1 MATFFGSF
9 PLYYYNGVLCKN
21 ITQRTVLS
29 QQAISESSLYY
40 DYPITEGQRPDAVA
54 YNVYRDPYKDWL
66 VYYAN
71 QIIDPYYGW
80 YLDDEEL
87 NQHIITTYTSVAVA
101 QETIRH
107 YRVNWQSDD
116 RKLTS
121 VAYNAL
127 LANVKKYWEPF
138 YSDDGTILY
147 YVRSKL
153 TQTYATNRIVTLTAT
168 LTSNTE
174 GFVVGERVNQVS
186 GNVVTASG
194 NIMRK
199 DARTIQVQ
207 HIEGTF
213 AAGTLYGLQSNT
225 TKQIGES
232 EVTVISIVPSE
243 ESYWSPLTAYQYEI
257 ELNEARKNIRL
268 LLPSL
273 TERVE
278 RSHKDL
284 LDKS

>member
-21 ITQRTVLS
+21 ITQRTVIS
-29 QQAISESSLYY
+29 QQAINQSSLYY
-40 DYPITEGQRPDAVA
+40 DYPVREGQRPDAVS
-54 YNVYRDPYKDWL
+54 YNVYKDSYKDWL

-80 YLDDEEL
+80 YLSDEEL
-87 NQHIITTYTSVAVA
+87 NKHIIATYTSVAVA
-101 QETIRH
+101 QETIKH

-121 VAYNAL
+121 AAYEAL
-127 LANVKKYWEPF
+127 LSNVKKYWEPF
-138 YSDDGTILY
+138 YSEEGAILY

-153 TQTYATNRIVTLTAT
+153 TQTYATNRIVTLTAA

-174 GFVVGERVNQVS
+174 GFIVGERVNQLS

-194 NIMRK
+194 NIVRK
-199 DARTIQVQ
+199 DARTIQLQ
-207 HIEGTF
+207 HIEGSFT
-213 AAGTLYGLQSNT
+213 AGALYGLQSNT
-225 TKQIGES
+225 TKQMGEAEIS
-232 EVTVISIVPSE
+232 VISIVPSE
-243 ESYWSPLTAYQYEI
+243 ESYWTPLSAYQYEI

-273 TERVE
+273 AERVE
-278 RSHKDL
+278 RSHKDI